1 MKIKAAV
8 LRGPRDLSI
17 EEQELATDALG
28 PDELWVQ
35 TEVSALSTGTDRG
48 NYEGA
53 QRVPGAPDYPR
64 WVGYTNVGIVR
75 GVGSGVTRFRTG
87 ERVFALK
94 PHQSA
99 YVARESE
106 LIVRVPHGVAP
117 EDAAFTYLYHLGFQS
132 LQRGHFVP
140 GENVAIVGLGI
151 LGLAAVEL
159 ASVQGARVLA
169 LGNAANRL
177 EMARAVGAHQALP
190 SDAPEIQSA
199 IDELTHGAGIDLV
212 ILAANPW
219 PAYRTAVEVVRPN
232 GRVAVLS
239 LPGRGEPPLDF
250 NPLALE
256 WFYGKA
262 LTLIAVAGVA
272 PYAYPAI
279 QAPASGRPVEST
291 GARFSRARGCEYLLD
306 LIQERRLQP
315 ARLVTHRLP
324 YGRLGEAYEMALH
337 REKSMIG
344 VVFDWR

>member
-1 MKIKAAV
+1 MQIKAAV
-8 LRGPRDLSI
+8 LHGPRDLRV
-17 EEQELATDALG
+17 EDRALAVETLK

-64 WVGYTNVGIVR
+64 WVGYSNVGIVR
-75 GVGSGVTRFRTG
+75 GVGAAVTRLRVG

-106 LIVRVPHGVAP
+106 LIVRVPPDVAP
-117 EDAAFTYLYHLGFQS
+117 EDAAFTYLFHLGFQS

-140 GENVAIVGLGI
+140 GENVAVVGLGI
-151 LGLAAVEL
+151 LGLASVEL
-159 ASVQGARVLA
+159 ARAQGARVLA
-169 LGNAANRL
+169 LGNAASRL
-177 EMARAVGAHQALP
+177 AVARSVGAHVALQ
-190 SDAPEIQSA
+190 SDAPELPAA
-199 IDELTHGAGIDLV
+199 IDELTHGTGIDLV

-219 PAYRTAVEVVRPN
+219 PAYRTAMEIVRPN

-239 LPGRGEPPLDF
+239 LPGRGEPPSDF
-250 NPLALE
+250 NPLELE

-262 LTLIAVAGVA
+262 LTIIAVAGVA
-272 PYAYPAI
+272 AYAYPFI
-279 QAPASGRPVEST
+279 QAPSSSRPGEAV
-291 GARFSRARGCEYLLD
+291 AAVFSRARGCEYLLD
-306 LIQERRLQP
+306 LMAERRLQP
-315 ARLVTHRLP
+315 SRLITHCLP
-324 YGRLGEAYEMALH
+324 YQRMNEAYEMALH
-337 REKSMIG
+337 RDKSMIG